1 MQIEPPKTIEE
12 AIRLLLHYVG
22 IVKITDKNVN
32 KKYKRSKELQVLMN
46 GSGFWQGRMPN
57 IMELKHNI
65 GYVADVTVT
74 HSDKKWEKVL
84 LTELSNIASQ
94 WCADEEKYLEEAK
107 EDGERY
113 LKEAEEEE
121 DDGDPLITARGDPDP
136 RPGPLGR
143 LERASEKRARLRR

>member
-1 MQIEPPKTIEE
+1 MQIQEPTTIQE

-22 IVKITDKNVN
+22 IVKITDENVD
-32 KKYKRSKELQVLMN
+32 KIYKRSKQLQVLMN

-57 IMELKHNI
+57 IMELKDNI

-107 EDGERY
+107 EEDEGSKTINEENDEATKD
-113 LKEAEEEE
+113 LEELTKEEPKEEKQKY
-121 DDGDPLITARGDPDP
+121 PY
-136 RPGPLGR
+136 
-143 LERASEKRARLRR
+143 

>member
-1 MQIEPPKTIEE
+1 
-12 AIRLLLHYVG
+12 
-22 IVKITDKNVN
+22 
-32 KKYKRSKELQVLMN
+32 MN

-57 IMELKHNI
+57 IMELKDNI

-107 EDGERY
+107 EEDEGSKTINEENDEATKD
-113 LKEAEEEE
+113 LEELTKEEPKEEKQKY
-121 DDGDPLITARGDPDP
+121 PY
-136 RPGPLGR
+136 
-143 LERASEKRARLRR
+143 

>member
-22 IVKITDKNVN
+22 IVKITDENVN
-32 KKYKRSKELQVLMN
+32 KIYKRSKELQVLMN

-94 WCADEEKYLEEAK
+94 WCADEEKYLDEAK
-107 EDGERY
+107 EEDEGSKSINEENDEATKD
-113 LKEAEEEE
+113 LEELTKEEPKEEKQKY
-121 DDGDPLITARGDPDP
+121 PY
-136 RPGPLGR
+136 
-143 LERASEKRARLRR
+143 